1 MESERAEHRVFFAL
15 WPPAAAAARLHA
27 AALAAHRD
35 CGGRAMRRENLH
47 VTLAF
52 LGNVPAARVA
62 AAEAVADAIAAPA
75 FDVELDRLGWWKHN
89 RILWAG
95 CAAPPSALAQLADLL
110 GAGLRAAGFTLD
122 ERPFA
127 LHATLL
133 RNARCAAPVPQ
144 LAPPVAWHTGDFVL
158 AESVAGPDGSRY
170 AVRRRWPLQSPAS
183 GGESA

>member
-1 MESERAEHRVFFAL
+1 MEPERGTHRVFFAL
-15 WPPAAAAARLHA
+15 WPPAEAAARLHG
-27 AALAAHRD
+27 AALTAHKD
-35 CGGRAMRRENLH
+35 CGGRVMRRENLH

-52 LGNVPAARVA
+52 LGNVSPARLAQ
-62 AAEAVADAIAAPA
+62 AEAVADGIAAPA
-75 FDVELDRLGWWKHN
+75 FDVGLDRLGWWKHN

-95 CAAPPSALAQLADLL
+95 SAAPPPALAQLADLL
-110 GAGLRAAGFTLD
+110 GAGLRTAGFALD

-133 RNARCAAPVPQ
+133 RNARCAAPVPR
-144 LAPPVAWHTGDFVL
+144 LDPPVGWRAGEFVL

-170 AVRRRWPLQSPAS
+170 AVRRRWPLQSRAS